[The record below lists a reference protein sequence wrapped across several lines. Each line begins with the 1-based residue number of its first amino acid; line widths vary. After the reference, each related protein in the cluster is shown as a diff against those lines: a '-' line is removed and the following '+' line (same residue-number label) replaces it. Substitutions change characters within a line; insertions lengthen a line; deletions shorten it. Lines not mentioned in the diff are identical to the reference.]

1 MKNQIGYYSLG
12 KAGRP
17 NEDRYRM
24 LGGGILPKPKI
35 NVKVKNQTSEPPPD
49 EYTGFKDSG
58 RGEIYAV
65 MDGVGSAS
73 MGMQA
78 AQLIAGKLMDFYT
91 TDIPATI
98 SGLESLLKQINQS
111 IVEWGTTDD
120 QRSVGASTLTL
131 AWLMNQQLSIF
142 HVGDSTGF
150 LMNSSGFMKMTQPH
164 ERNGYGL
171 YRYMGQ
177 HDDFFL
183 DIKSYPLQSDDTI
196 CLVTDGITKGLR
208 NHEIQK
214 ILEDYACEPHL
225 AARKLV
231 EMAKQRKVQDDI
243 TALVIEVI

>member
-1 MKNQIGYYSLG
+1 MQNQIGYYSLG

-17 NEDRYRM
+17 NEDRYR
-24 LGGGILPKPKI
+24 LIGGGFLPQDQKC
-35 NVKVKNQTSEPPPD
+35 
-49 EYTGFKDSG
+49 TGFQNSG
-58 RGEIYAV
+58 HGELYAV
-65 MDGVGSAS
+65 MDGVGSAP

-78 AQLIAGKLMDFYT
+78 AQFIADQLMNFYT

-98 SGLESLLKQINQS
+98 SGLESLLTQINQS

-120 QRSVGASTLTL
+120 YRSVGASTLTL

-150 LMNSSGFMKMTQPH
+150 LMNSSGFMKVTQPH
-164 ERNGYGL
+164 ENDYGL

-177 HDDFFL
+177 RDDFCL
-183 DIKSYPLQSDDTI
+183 DIKSYVLKSDDTI
-196 CLVTDGITKGLR
+196 CLVTDGITKKLK
-208 NHEIQK
+208 NHEIQH
-214 ILEDYACEPHL
+214 ILEDYAGEPHL

-243 TALVIEVI
+243 TAIVIEVL

>member
-1 MKNQIGYYSLG
+1 MKRAWLDKSMKNQIGYYSLG

-35 NVKVKNQTSEPPPD
+35 NVKVKNQTSKPPPD

-65 MDGVGSAS
+65 LDGVGSAP

-78 AQLIAGKLMDFYT
+78 AQHIADQLMNFYT

-111 IVEWGTTDD
+111 IVEWGATDD
-120 QRSVGASTLTL
+120 QRSLGASTLTL
-131 AWLMNQQLSIF
+131 AWLFNQQFHLF

-150 LMNSSGFMKMTQPH
+150 LMNSSGFMKVTQPLFQTYLKLSIGNFSI
-164 ERNGYGL
+164 E
-171 YRYMGQ
+171 
-177 HDDFFL
+177 FL
-183 DIKSYPLQSDDTI
+183 
-196 CLVTDGITKGLR
+196 LR
-208 NHEIQK
+208 
-214 ILEDYACEPHL
+214 
-225 AARKLV
+225 RGWF
-231 EMAKQRKVQDDI
+231 RF
-243 TALVIEVI
+243 